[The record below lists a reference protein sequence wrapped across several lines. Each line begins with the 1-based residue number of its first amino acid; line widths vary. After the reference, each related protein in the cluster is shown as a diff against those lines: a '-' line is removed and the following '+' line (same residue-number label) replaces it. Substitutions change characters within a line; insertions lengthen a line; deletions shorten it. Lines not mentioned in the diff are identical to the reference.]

1 MEIKVNIGDPKAGKT
16 YQRTIPED
24 DAKVYFGKKLGDT
37 LKGELLGL
45 PGYEFTIAGGSDY
58 CGFPMRKDVEGT
70 LRKRIL
76 LVSGIGLRKNR
87 EGRRVRKAV
96 AGNTIYARTAQLNL
110 KVTKHGSQ
118 PLGGADT
125 PAQTAQTEE

>member
-1 MEIKVNIGDPKAGKT
+1 MEIKINIGDPKAGKT
-16 YQRTIPED
+16 YQRTVAED
-24 DAKVYFGKKLGDT
+24 DAKIYFGKKVGDS

-76 LVSGIGLRKNR
+76 IVAGIGLRKNR
-87 EGRRVRKAV
+87 DGRRVRKTV

-110 KVTKHGSQ
+110 KVVKHGSQ
-118 PLGGADT
+118 PLGGAEA
-125 PAQTAQTEE
+125 PAEAAE

>member
-16 YQRTIPED
+16 YQRTIAED
-24 DAKVYFGKKLGDT
+24 DSKIFFGKKVGDT
-37 LKGELLGL
+37 LKGELLQL

-76 LVSGIGLRKNR
+76 LVAGIGLRKNR
-87 EGRRVRKAV
+87 EGRRVRKTV
-96 AGNTIYARTAQLNL
+96 AGNTVFARTAQLNL
-110 KVTKHGSQ
+110 KVKKHGAE
-118 PLGGADT
+118 PLGA
-125 PAQTAQTEE
+125 PAAEAAAE